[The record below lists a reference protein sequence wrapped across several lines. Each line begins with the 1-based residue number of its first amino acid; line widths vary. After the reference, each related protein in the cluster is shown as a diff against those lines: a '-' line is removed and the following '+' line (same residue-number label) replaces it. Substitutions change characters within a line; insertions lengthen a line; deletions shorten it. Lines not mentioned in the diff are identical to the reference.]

1 MKIRKRLLSEEL
13 YNSVMKYTRIALFII
28 LVFVEFL
35 IVYNTHKKLFFILI
49 LIASLTVNNI
59 VNTWAVNR
67 FNRKTVCYVV
77 DSILLIAL
85 TVIADK
91 TYTLTLFIVI
101 LTEFYLSADKFI
113 SDLIM
118 GVCSAAIYCV
128 AYALSSYYLAK
139 TPTDLS
145 YIIPQ
150 CFNSLVILFIHFLIV
165 NFAVIAYRKTI
176 ITARANKE
184 LDESNRKL
192 QEAYEELKEVALLQ
206 ERQRIAKDIHDTV
219 GHSITTVIMQTEA
232 AKMMID
238 GNAKEAKQK
247 IVSANVQAKH
257 ALEELRESVH
267 LLSAQ
272 KVSATLKEEIEN
284 IIGESCDGTGIK
296 IRSSVEEIVLSGE
309 KRRFIVNTLK
319 EGISNGLRHGCATA
333 FYFELSKDGD
343 SLNFLLSDN
352 GTGCDVEG
360 MQFGLGLEGMK
371 NRALHFGGKAEFHS
385 EKDEGF
391 EIRVRIPLD
400 KEQNGEGL

>member
-1 MKIRKRLLSEEL
+1 MKIKKRFLSEEL

-35 IVYNTHKKLFFILI
+35 IVYNNTHKKIFFVLI
-49 LIASLTVNNI
+49 LVAALTVNNI
-59 VNTWAVNR
+59 VNTWAISR
-67 FNRKTVCYVV
+67 FRRKTVCYVV

-85 TVIADK
+85 TVIADR
-91 TYTLTLFIVI
+91 TYTLTLFIII
-101 LTEFYLSADKFI
+101 LTDFYLSADKFI
-113 SDLIM
+113 SDLVM
-118 GVCSAAIYCV
+118 GVCSAVIYCI
-128 AYALSSYYLAK
+128 AYALSSYYLTQA
-139 TPTDLS
+139 PIGLS
-145 YIIPQ
+145 YIISQ

-165 NFAVIAYRKTI
+165 NFAVVSYRKTI

-238 GNAKEAKQK
+238 GNAEEAKQK
-247 IVSANVQAKH
+247 IVSANLQAKH

-272 KVSATLKEEIEN
+272 KVSVTLKEEIEN

-296 IRSSVEEIVLSGE
+296 IRSSVEDIVLFGE

-319 EGISNGLRHGCATA
+319 EGVSNGLRHGCATA

-343 SLNFLLSDN
+343 FLNFLLSDN
-352 GTGCDVEG
+352 GTGCDVDSME
-360 MQFGLGLEGMK
+360 FGLGLEGMK
-371 NRALHFGGKAEFHS
+371 NRAARFGGKAEFRS

-400 KEQNGEGL
+400 KEQNGEK